1 MDVVMQPPRRRAGA
15 TATLDR
21 LISSPANYHASL
33 FVDAGGAVIFLLAG
47 LQAPLTAGVR
57 VAAVVAG
64 FTAWGFVE
72 YAVHRWLGHGAG
84 SIGRRGHAMHHADDA
99 ALVAAPVFVVMAG
112 VFTIWAALAL
122 VTGAGIAALIVFGLY
137 AGYNQYALVHH
148 VLHHHAALAA
158 RLGFRRMQHVHQV
171 HHVRHDVN
179 FGVTSTLW
187 DRIFRTYQPASF
199 SKTTR
204 S

>member
-1 MDVVMQPPRRRAGA
+1 VSQPARLCAGA
-15 TATLDR
+15 TAMLDR
-21 LISSPANYHASL
+21 VISSRVNYHASL
-33 FVDAGGAVIFLLAG
+33 FVDAGGALILLLAG
-47 LQAPLTAGVR
+47 LQARLTGGAA
-57 VAAVVAG
+57 VAAVAAG
-64 FTAWGFVE
+64 FAAWGFVE
-72 YAVHRWLGHGAG
+72 YALHRWLGHGVR

-99 ALVAAPVFVVMAG
+99 APVAAPVFVVMAG

-122 VTGAGIAALIVFGLY
+122 AIGEGLAALAAGGLY

-148 VLHHHAALAA
+148 VLHHHPALAE
-158 RLGFRRMQHVHQV
+158 RIGFRRLQRVHQV
-171 HHVRHDVN
+171 HHARHDVN

-187 DRIFRTYQPASF
+187 DRIFGTYQPAIF